1 MMQSPFPLELEL
13 GMRYYSSNTPG
24 IGGQLR
30 TEPEDFLVEE
40 VPLPYGDEGSHL
52 LVRLTKRNWE
62 LQRAVK
68 EIAKRLGVSHRR
80 IGWAGTKDKN
90 AVTSQIISIYGV
102 TPEAVEA
109 VHLSEIELAVVG
121 RAKESLALGALEG
134 NRFEIVIRECDQ
146 DELAE
151 RVQAVSS
158 TVAEG
163 IPNYF
168 GLQRFGVTRPVTHL
182 VGEQILQEDYEG
194 AVMTYVGN
202 AYPYESENAR
212 QARSRFTE
220 TRDVRE
226 ALAAYPVQM
235 TYERAML
242 HHLAVH
248 PGDYQGALQV
258 LPPKLLSMMVSAFQ
272 SFLFNSVLSRR
283 LDEGFTLHEPI
294 PGDRLLFPNGRED
307 TVTERNRSTAA
318 QHVRRGRCRI
328 ALFIPGS
335 EPAALHGRMDEMMQ
349 EILKEREI
357 DAARFERA
365 AGFVR
370 TRYAGALRAIALS
383 ADVIAEV
390 QDASTRLRFTLPPG
404 HYATT
409 VCREYMKADPYR
421 MI

>member
-1 MMQSPFPLELEL
+1 MKQ
-13 GMRYYSSNTPG
+13 
-24 IGGQLR
+24 
-30 TEPEDFLVEE
+30 
-40 VPLPYGDEGSHL
+40 
-52 LVRLTKRNWE
+52 VR
-62 LQRAVK
+62 
-68 EIAKRLGVSHRR
+68 
-80 IGWAGTKDKN
+80 
-90 AVTSQIISIYGV
+90 
-102 TPEAVEA
+102 
-109 VHLSEIELAVVG
+109 LSEIELAVVG
-121 RAKESLALGALEG
+121 RAKEPLALGALEG
-134 NRFEIVIRECDQ
+134 NRFELVIRECEPDNL
-146 DELAE
+146 EE
-151 RVQAVSS
+151 RVKEVSS

-212 QARSRFTE
+212 QARSKFAE

-226 ALAAYPVQM
+226 ALATYPVQM

-258 LPPKLLSMMVSAFQ
+258 LPPKLLSMLVSAFQ
-272 SFLFNSVLSRR
+272 SFLFNSVLSKRF
-283 LDEGFTLHEPI
+283 DEGFTLYEPI
-294 PGDRLLFPNGRED
+294 PGDRLIFPNRRED
-307 TVTERNRSTAA
+307 IVTERNRSTAA
-318 QHVRRGRCRI
+318 QHIKRGRCRI

-335 EPAALHGRMDEMMQ
+335 EPTALHGRMDEMMQ
-349 EILKEREI
+349 EILEEWGI
-357 DAARFERA
+357 DATRFESA
-365 AGFVR
+365 ARFVR
-370 TRYAGALRAIALS
+370 TRYAGALRPIALS
-383 ADVIAEV
+383 ADVVAEV
-390 QDASTRLRFTLPPG
+390 QDTTALLRFTLPPG